1 MKTLVTV
8 ACIFLGLAICA
19 IAEHSIA
26 ENVEVN
32 ENEVKLSYMQCKILS
47 TIIYSGSQ
55 REWGKTVF
63 HAIQKFNNN
72 YIQDNTE
79 VKSCYIYLPTQIQQ
93 FANLNCKLDLL
104 WDFFCMTFISSFCT
118 YYILIMLCDYYCA
131 LIMLITSCYSWQQ
144 SS

>member
-26 ENVEVN
+26 DNVEVN

-55 REWGKTVF
+55 RE
-63 HAIQKFNNN
+63 
-72 YIQDNTE
+72 
-79 VKSCYIYLPTQIQQ
+79 
-93 FANLNCKLDLL
+93 
-104 WDFFCMTFISSFCT
+104 
-118 YYILIMLCDYYCA
+118 
-131 LIMLITSCYSWQQ
+131 
-144 SS
+144 